1 MSKYHDSYISE
12 RFYKQQIE
20 IEIIKQ
26 KLHANETI
34 LSNVLMSIDNK
45 LDKLDSKIDVVYN
58 KLNDKID
65 KNYNKLDSK
74 IDENNEISNNKVD
87 VNYYKLDNKIDSRFN
102 LLGGLYLLIAS
113 TIIGIA
119 AKYFGWI

>member
-34 LSNVLMSIDNK
+34 LSNALMSINNK
-45 LDKLDSKIDVVYN
+45 LDKLENKIDVVYN

-65 KNYNKLDSK
+65 LCYNR
-74 IDENNEISNNKVD
+74 
-87 VNYYKLDNKIDSRFN
+87 LDNKIDSKFN
-102 LLGGLYLLIAS
+102 LLVE
-113 TIIGIA
+113 
-119 AKYFGWI
+119 WI